1 VKILDIL
8 DKEAI
13 IAGLKAQS
21 KKEVLEE
28 LADLSGMNNDKIDVT
43 ELVGVLLDREKL
55 GSTGIGDGV
64 AIPHG
69 RLDNIEKVVAV
80 FGKSVEGID
89 FDSMD
94 GKKTHLF
101 FLLIAPDNSNGVH
114 LKALA
119 RISRLMKNPGFRMDL
134 MEAKSKEEIYKV
146 FSDEDAKY

>member
-1 VKILDIL
+1 MKILDIL